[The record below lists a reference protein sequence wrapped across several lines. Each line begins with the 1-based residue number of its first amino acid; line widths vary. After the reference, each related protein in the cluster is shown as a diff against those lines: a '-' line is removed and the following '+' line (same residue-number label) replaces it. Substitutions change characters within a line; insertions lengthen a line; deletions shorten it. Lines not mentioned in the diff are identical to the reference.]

1 MEQIYYFLN
10 NFSDAFSKSDYLLID
25 IFIEKIIQLIFED
38 TVNGKIEKYF
48 NENLFKETNDN
59 LKNLID
65 PFNILM
71 KFIEDKNKGSLNDFK
86 NCIRSTHSNIIE
98 IFNELNMN
106 EFYKDFINSLDN
118 TIQNKKQNLRNTKK
132 ENECNKLSDDKIK
145 FDNIIIDYENK
156 YKFIEQN
163 NNENF
168 HKNIKLLLEY
178 KKFLEKY
185 DVFNEENGIK
195 VGIGEFQNLPQK
207 NIEIKIIE
215 NNIINKINSN
225 ELDDN
230 KIYFNL
236 HLYANT
242 PNIYINN
249 TIQSINFNNIN
260 ISEISNEKVEI
271 IKEKM
276 VKYQEKQEIPES
288 EIIIN
293 TPTLIFKNS
302 NQVQS
307 NFIFNCENSNEN
319 ENFKKIDGLLGDL
332 NLFLEKLDE
341 KESKLLKYSEEN
353 ISKLIKKTRDT
364 FNYDYAKFENNPD
377 EDPKEIN
384 CLLEKFKKFKIRT
397 EQSLKL
403 YKANYVK
410 YQESEISYP
419 KEKNKFI
426 IPNLSNIQII

>member
-1 MEQIYYFLN
+1 
-10 NFSDAFSKSDYLLID
+10 
-25 IFIEKIIQLIFED
+25 
-38 TVNGKIEKYF
+38 
-48 NENLFKETNDN
+48 
-59 LKNLID
+59 
-65 PFNILM
+65 M

-260 ISEISNEKVEI
+260 ISEISIEKVEI

-293 TPTLIFKNS
+293 NPTLIFKNS
-302 NQVQS
+302 NQVQP

-353 ISKLIKKTRDT
+353 ISK
-364 FNYDYAKFENNPD
+364 
-377 EDPKEIN
+377 
-384 CLLEKFKKFKIRT
+384 
-397 EQSLKL
+397 
-403 YKANYVK
+403 
-410 YQESEISYP
+410 
-419 KEKNKFI
+419 
-426 IPNLSNIQII
+426 

>member
-1 MEQIYYFLN
+1 M
-10 NFSDAFSKSDYLLID
+10 
-25 IFIEKIIQLIFED
+25 
-38 TVNGKIEKYF
+38 
-48 NENLFKETNDN
+48 
-59 LKNLID
+59 
-65 PFNILM
+65 
-71 KFIEDKNKGSLNDFK
+71 
-86 NCIRSTHSNIIE
+86 
-98 IFNELNMN
+98 
-106 EFYKDFINSLDN
+106 
-118 TIQNKKQNLRNTKK
+118 
-132 ENECNKLSDDKIK
+132 
-145 FDNIIIDYENK
+145 
-156 YKFIEQN
+156 
-163 NNENF
+163 
-168 HKNIKLLLEY
+168 
-178 KKFLEKY
+178 
-185 DVFNEENGIK
+185 
-195 VGIGEFQNLPQK
+195 
-207 NIEIKIIE
+207 
-215 NNIINKINSN
+215 
-225 ELDDN
+225 DDN
-230 KIYFNL
+230 KIYFSL

-293 TPTLIFKNS
+293 NPTLIFKNS
-302 NQVQS
+302 NQVQP

-341 KESKLLKYSEEN
+341 KESELLKYSEEN

-364 FNYDYAKFENNPD
+364 FNYDCAKFENNPD
-377 EDPKEIN
+377 EYPKEIN
-384 CLLEKFKKFKIRT
+384 CLLERFKKFKIRT

-426 IPNLSNIQII
+426 IPNLSNIQIIRNDIKFNLENNKNMVDLFAYVSREGKIEFNSGKFSKIIGPIIPELYKGQAYCFQIFSFIDKNINLKLCQISNNKSLYLLNYFSVPSFTESYKPILIKFEVPDIYVNEATEETISFYLTVSIEGNTDDKYTILYEFIIQFLPLNIYISYSDGSLNYEEREKIFKLNIGNIVENSNIDLKIEIPTFEKIQFLNVHIMLKV